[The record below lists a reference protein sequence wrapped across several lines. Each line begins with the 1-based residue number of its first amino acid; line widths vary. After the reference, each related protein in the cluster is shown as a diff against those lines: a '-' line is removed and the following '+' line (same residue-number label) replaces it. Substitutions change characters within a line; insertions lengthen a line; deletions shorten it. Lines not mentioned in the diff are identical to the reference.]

1 MCVLS
6 VYSVLACG
14 WGALRSASAWTMC
27 RVLLDIEPS
36 SLCARV
42 TVYIYMSRFITRDTA
57 RESARRREF
66 LCMCARVCARE
77 PRVCASAPPYTRPGS
92 ASGAWHVWQ
101 AAGGARGPRGGTR
114 ERSRSHTSHARTT
127 CPRRH
132 SDSANSWVNFQ
143 HLPSTLLPRLSPYLL
158 CTRGCTTLSHT
169 AVRPSCKME
178 NVLDAER
185 CLAIHGQWTMDSE
198 SQAPAGCMLLR
209 SSTSGKVDVLGG
221 GTWFPRALCCAESVA
236 GTSGHRKRYRLHDWK
251 RFRDSAPRLRQTTL
265 RSAYATF

>member
-1 MCVLS
+1 M
-6 VYSVLACG
+6 
-14 WGALRSASAWTMC
+14 
-27 RVLLDIEPS
+27 
-36 SLCARV
+36 
-42 TVYIYMSRFITRDTA
+42 
-57 RESARRREF
+57 
-66 LCMCARVCARE
+66 CARE
-77 PRVCASAPPYTRPGS
+77 PRLFGRLRAAL
-92 ASGAWHVWQ
+92 AALAGAWHVWQ
-101 AAGGARGPRGGTR
+101 GGARGPRGGGAPAR
-114 ERSRSHTSHARTT
+114 AHLARTT

-143 HLPSTLLPRLSPYLL
+143 HLPCFHGLVLTYYYNYYVQEVAQHS
-158 CTRGCTTLSHT
+158 GLSHT